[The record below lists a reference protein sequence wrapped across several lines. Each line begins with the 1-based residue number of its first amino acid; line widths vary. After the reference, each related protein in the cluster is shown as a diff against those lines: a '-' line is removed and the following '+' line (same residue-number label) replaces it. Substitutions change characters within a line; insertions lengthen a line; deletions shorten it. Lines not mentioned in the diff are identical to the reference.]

1 VPPHPKIVVSDPSVV
16 MDLAKGRLIEATLAL
31 PYEFVIPD
39 VMLVQELLDLGSY
52 SRADLLRLGFK
63 LGDLDGD
70 GVGGALRHYKDYH
83 GDLSLNDCFALVLAQ
98 RLGCIL
104 LTDEGNLRAVAEK
117 MRLEVR
123 SLLWTAEQIFHH
135 NTCPIEQLLCSL
147 ETLERDGSARPRRP
161 ELAHLIASLRRRR

>member
-1 VPPHPKIVVSDPSVV
+1 
-16 MDLAKGRLIEATLAL
+16 
-31 PYEFVIPD
+31 
-39 VMLVQELLDLGSY
+39 
-52 SRADLLRLGFK
+52 
-63 LGDLDGD
+63 
-70 GVGGALRHYKDYH
+70 
-83 GDLSLNDCFALVLAQ
+83 VLAQ